1 MLKNTASLLGWILLI
16 AGILGFIPGITNDGM
31 LLGVFEVNSMN
42 NVLHIVIGL
51 LGLYLASKGEESSQT
66 FLKIAGVIYAILAVL
81 GFLTS
86 GLVLGIFA
94 DNNATTW
101 LHVVIAVVALYLG
114 FASKKEGTMQTV

>member
-42 NVLHIVIGL
+42 NVLHIVVGL